1 MGPEDTEAEGWQP
14 DRGNPE
20 VPESTFID
28 LLFNSSKSAEAD
40 RAGGIA
46 PSFYSFDK
54 YFLLMYHGQGLAFK
68 ELTVSRGNQQPE
80 LGLNVTYI
88 TGGH

>member
-1 MGPEDTEAEGWQP
+1 MGPEDTEAEGRQP

-20 VPESTFID
+20 VPKSTFID
-28 LLFNSSKSAEAD
+28 LISIPISAEAD

-68 ELTVSRGNQQPE
+68 ELTVSRGNQQLE

-88 TGGH
+88 TEGH